1 MAKIRGYRGRNPNSK
16 MPMLARIE
24 NHLQNCGVR
33 YRHVHLSHFGGI
45 SEVMVVFKQHN
56 TIDDMEVGMK
66 ALQEVITEKY
76 SKLCVVQNPGTDR
89 TLEICC
95 EVI

>member
-1 MAKIRGYRGRNPNSK
+1 MAKLRGYRGRNPNSK

-33 YRHVHLSHFGGI
+33 YRHVHLSHYGGI
-45 SEVMVVFKQHN
+45 SNVMVVFKQQN
-56 TIDDMEVGMK
+56 NITDMETGMK
-66 ALQEVITEKY
+66 ALQEVITERF
-76 SKLCVVQNPGTDR
+76 SKLCVVQNPGPDR
-89 TLEICC
+89 TFEICC

>member
-33 YRHVHLSHFGGI
+33 YRHVHLSHYGGI
-45 SEVMVVFKQHN
+45 SNVMVVFKQKN
-56 TIDDMEVGMK
+56 TIDDMEHGIR
-66 ALQEVITEKY
+66 ALQEIVTEKY
-76 SKLCVVQNPGTDR
+76 SKLCVCQYPGTDR
-89 TLEICC
+89 VVEIAC